1 MKRRYL
7 KQKPRA
13 ARMIAEP
20 FQHRF
25 SLSGNRAWKRQI
37 NSMRKPKTDE

>member
-20 FQHRF
+20 FQ